1 MSKFNCKKGE
11 KICLI
16 FFAVIDSWMT
26 INRIFFHQEIEDLV
40 AEKVVEML
48 SSRSELG
55 ELRRRCDA
63 YKEKD
68 DKWRRKIQALQKM
81 CQDLVKIY

>member
-1 MSKFNCKKGE
+1 M
-11 KICLI
+11 
-16 FFAVIDSWMT
+16 
-26 INRIFFHQEIEDLV
+26 

-68 DKWRRKIQALQKM
+68 DKWKRKLQALQKM
-81 CQDLVKIY
+81 CQDLVRFFVLTSGDISANL